1 MPSCGNLCSFQR
13 LKSKPAMTF
22 YILRGTFIL
31 LIAAVAA
38 FYLIPNQEGANL
50 NFYQFAVMFTA
61 VLLIG
66 GLVIG
71 WDVSLRKKRL
81 AAISGV
87 FLGLIA
93 GLVAA
98 FALSFVIDLF
108 GLLYRPEVTAVQ
120 PQVSRAS
127 EQYYRL
133 PDASRKLVDTAW
145 MQYNSQLEEQDAF
158 LNLLEG
164 VKVVVGLITCYIGI
178 SLVLQTKDDFRF
190 ILPYIEFAKEV
201 RGQKHTVVDTSVI
214 IDGRIVD
221 LLQTHIIQGMLI
233 VPRFVLDELQAIAD
247 SSDKLKRARGRRG
260 LEVLQKLQDVR
271 LIEVHIDDSEVEGA
285 SVDLKLISLCELRQ
299 GRLMTN
305 DYNLNKIASLR
316 GIEVVNLN
324 DLCKA
329 LRPVVLPGEMM
340 NVRIVKAGEGP
351 TQGVGYLD
359 DGTMVV
365 VEHARD
371 RIGQELDATVTSTLQ
386 TSAGRMIFARY
397 EGPAT
402 PAKSTQAAQTTS
414 ASPAE
419 STSPPT
425 GPHAANPARNP
436 RRSS

>member
-1 MPSCGNLCSFQR
+1 
-13 LKSKPAMTF
+13 MTF

-31 LIAAVAA
+31 LVAAVAA

-50 NFYQFAVMFTA
+50 NFYQFAIMLTA
-61 VLLIG
+61 VLVIG

-71 WDVSLRKKRL
+71 WDVAMRQKRL

-108 GLLYRPEVTAVQ
+108 GLLYRPEVTAPQ
-120 PQVSRAS
+120 PQIRRGS
-127 EQYYRL
+127 EQYFNL
-133 PDASRKLVDTAW
+133 PDAASRKVVDTAW
-145 MQYNSQLEEQDAF
+145 KEYDAQMEEQNAF

-164 VKVVVGLITCYIGI
+164 VKVVTGLITCYIGI

-190 ILPYIEFAKEV
+190 ILPYIEFAKEI
-201 RGQKHTVVDTSVI
+201 RGQKPTVVDTSVV

-233 VPRFVLDELQAIAD
+233 VPRFVLDELQTIAD

-260 LEVLQKLQDVR
+260 LEMLQKLQEVR
-271 LIEVHIDDSEVEGA
+271 LVEVHIDDSEVEG
-285 SVDLKLISLCELRQ
+285 SNVDLKLISMCELRQ

-305 DYNLNKIASLR
+305 DYNLNKIATLR

-329 LRPVVLPGEMM
+329 LRPVVLPGELM

-365 VEHARD
+365 VEHGRD
-371 RIGQELDATVTSTLQ
+371 RIGQELAATVTSTLQ

-397 EGPAT
+397 EGTVTPVKAPAAAAPAT
-402 PAKSTQAAQTTS
+402 DA
-414 ASPAE
+414 PAE
-419 STSPPT
+419 PPAPG
-425 GPHAANPARNP
+425 GPHASNPARNP